1 MQFKK
6 YMHIER
12 LGNLEVEGILE
23 GDCYIFPKIDGTN
36 ASVWLGD
43 NEEICAGS
51 RNRELTLDNDNA
63 GFLKYIQT
71 HKGIKEFFILNPE
84 LILYGEWLVPHSL
97 KTYREDTW
105 RNFYIFDVR
114 LEDGSYLDYEK
125 YLSYAHDYEIE
136 VIPPIRVILNPTVE
150 DVVKVIDKNIYLI
163 KDGEGVGEG
172 VILKNYS
179 FVNKYGKTIWAKVVR
194 NEFKDQNAKAFGTK
208 ESKGTDIIEDKIV
221 SEMFSK
227 ELIDKV
233 IANIKNECGWNSK
246 SIPRLIETVWHDF
259 VIENIWDIVKKHKTP
274 TINFKLLK
282 QFVVQKIKETV
293 PELF

>member
-1 MQFKK
+1 MK
-6 YMHIER
+6 YAKYQHVER
-12 LGNLEVEGILE
+12 LGCDEVDGILI
-23 GDCYIFPKIDGTN
+23 GSVCVFPKIDGTN
-36 ASVWLGD
+36 AHIWI
-43 NEEICAGS
+43 NTPTEIRYGS
-51 RNRELTLDNDNA
+51 RNKELSYDNDNA
-63 GFLKYIQT
+63 GFMKWASENNAIKLFMQHLY
-71 HKGIKEFFILNPE
+71 GIYGQAHV
-84 LILYGEWLVPHSL
+84 YGEWLVPHTL

-136 VIPPIRVILNPTVE
+136 VIPPTRVILNPTVE
-150 DVVKVIDKNIYLI
+150 DVLKVIDKNTYLI
-163 KDGEGVGEG
+163 KDGEGV
-172 VILKNYS
+172 VLKNYS

-194 NEFKDQNAKAFGTK
+194 NEFKDQNAKAFGIK
-208 ESKGTDIIEDKIV
+208 ESKGTDMIEEKIV
-221 SEMFSK
+221 SNMFSK